1 MKTGTFYWTTEYYH
15 NDNTFTL
22 NDYLENQIEEQFH
35 LMFEDE
41 NYCEILDLHG
51 ERYSLMASGDGDSF
65 NHKIEIEKVAQ
76 VKNNNYICKRGTSPQ
91 IKIEEL

>member
-1 MKTGTFYWTTEYYH
+1 MQSGRTKTAQTKNKNNRTLKTGTFYWTTEYYH

-41 NYCEILDLHG
+41 SYCEILDLHG

-65 NHKIEIEKVAQ
+65 NHKIEIEK
-76 VKNNNYICKRGTSPQ
+76 
-91 IKIEEL
+91 L